1 MISLNCLRSLVV
13 ISKPLQ
19 IQRSSVKNHLCKYK
33 LFRPLPRTE
42 RRPNCHPYQ
51 NPDLKST
58 ENLWNVWINQP
69 IQMNLTNSAQM
80 SCQISNNNYASLVAT
95 MGLVKFQLARGH
107 LPYFGKGVC
116 KYLSLYVWHWPS
128 LNSRKSK
135 LNSKLF
141 FSHMK
146 DGCSK
151 IIPAVEKEIFK
162 RLKLFKHSCP

>member
-141 FSHMK
+141 FNHMK

-162 RLKLFKHSCP
+162 RLKLFKHSYP